1 MRKLWKKHHYRPHVS
16 PHEFL
21 QSVVL
26 HSQGRFQFTN
36 RGNAGEFLTWLL
48 FALHKVLAKVTKSD
62 DSVIKE
68 FFEGKKINLL

>member
-26 HSQGRFQFTN
+26 HSKGRFQFTG

-48 FALHKVLAKVTKSD
+48 FALHKVLVKVTKSD
-62 DSVIKE
+62 DSSVIKD
-68 FFEGKKINLL
+68 FFEGIK